1 MAAVDITLNCGG
13 ASLPRRP
20 EKLVD
25 SLSTSFS
32 GRRGNDAPPQFN
44 VMSSRHRA
52 AFFIGVTTMSNKH
65 SNSIRDRHLVILKR
79 LRDEIF
85 EELPAAERKRIE
97 QAKQARA
104 EERSF
109 REEMRRANVQSR
121 LW

>member
-1 MAAVDITLNCGG
+1 
-13 ASLPRRP
+13 
-20 EKLVD
+20 
-25 SLSTSFS
+25 
-32 GRRGNDAPPQFN
+32 
-44 VMSSRHRA
+44 
-52 AFFIGVTTMSNKH
+52 MSNKH

-85 EELPAAERKRIE
+85 EGLPAAERKRIE

>member
-1 MAAVDITLNCGG
+1 
-13 ASLPRRP
+13 
-20 EKLVD
+20 
-25 SLSTSFS
+25 
-32 GRRGNDAPPQFN
+32 
-44 VMSSRHRA
+44 
-52 AFFIGVTTMSNKH
+52 MSNKH

-109 REEMRRANVQSR
+109 RDEMRRANVQSR